1 MHRSTA
7 VTNATPLSAALI
19 GVLVGLIAAVQ
30 FSVPDLQRYGLAT
43 LYLWPIVLCALWFGL
58 RPAIGV
64 VGAVMA
70 IQAAWYLSV
79 APSMSAGG
87 GIAAVAI
94 RGITYLFV
102 GVIVGEFASRL
113 RRVAF
118 ADPLTGLPNRRSF
131 FEEVRRRSLVTA
143 QIGIVSCDVDGLK
156 QINDRDG
163 HAAGDEAITRTAAAL
178 AELLGPTAYVCR
190 FGGDEFVALTTPE
203 IALRVQ
209 TSINTIE
216 GAQLGATIFATTGGS
231 TSTTRSPRPTTCS
244 TGRSTA
250 ARARPPS
257 ASIGPRPSRPARNR
271 AARPD
276 PPVHVGGQRLAGE
289 VGDHDA
295 DHDQRGDGQPSL
307 GAQQARDHHR

>member
-216 GAQLGATIFATTGGS
+216 GAQLGATIFATTGELDIDDAIAEADDLLY
-231 TSTTRSPRPTTCS
+231 RAKHRR
-244 TGRSTA
+244 TGEA
-250 ARARPPS
+250 AL
-257 ASIGPRPSRPARNR
+257 GEHRPA
-271 AARPD
+271 A
-276 PPVHVGGQRLAGE
+276 VTAG
-289 VGDHDA
+289 
-295 DHDQRGDGQPSL
+295 
-307 GAQQARDHHR
+307 